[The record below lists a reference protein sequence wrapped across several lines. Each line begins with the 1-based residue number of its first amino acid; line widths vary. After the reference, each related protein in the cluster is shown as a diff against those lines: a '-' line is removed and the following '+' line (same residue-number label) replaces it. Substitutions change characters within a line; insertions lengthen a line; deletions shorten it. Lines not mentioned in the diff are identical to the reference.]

1 MNVHN
6 SRNWPTI
13 VASGVAVVFGILTV
27 LSGGKIL
34 FGDAAAQAAAGNV
47 VPFVLWFNFLSGF
60 VYVLAGVGIAMNRRW
75 AVTLSIV
82 LAATIAVVFAL
93 FGLRVYQGAAYEMR
107 TVGAMS
113 LRLFVWVVIAAVA
126 MRCTAGRKSGNE
138 VDAALP

>member
-126 MRCTAGRKSGNE
+126 MRCTAGGKSGNE